1 VSVFTAIQLTT
12 KHDDYPLMEIQA
24 FFKIRS
30 INFVFMSRRERI
42 YWICQITGWGV
53 FGAGNILNVA
63 LQGRLVWEIPASS
76 AIMIILG
83 IVISHIFRGLIRA
96 SGFVNA
102 PIWKQL
108 LLVLPAA
115 IAMSLIFAFTY
126 GGLHDIIF
134 DHGEKIIDF
143 SKPALWIYVLN
154 FSVLF
159 VVWVVFYF
167 AFHYFEN
174 LQKAEIRNLE
184 LRAAN
189 VEVELNNLRSQLRPH
204 FMFNSLN
211 SIRALID
218 EDPLRAK
225 EAVTILSS
233 VLRNSL
239 LLGKQS
245 LIPLREEL
253 DLVQKYLE
261 MEQIR
266 FEERLELKIDVAAD
280 TLECSVPPL
289 MIQTLVENGIK
300 HGVAATRGGGMLQLS
315 TRLNDKLEIEIRNTG
330 KINQREDVGTGLQNT
345 HKRLELIY
353 QDRACFEIYEGRD
366 EVVCKLIIPQK

>member
-1 VSVFTAIQLTT
+1 
-12 KHDDYPLMEIQA
+12 
-24 FFKIRS
+24 
-30 INFVFMSRRERI
+30 MSRRERI
-42 YWICQITGWGV
+42 YWICQVIGWGV

-63 LQGRLVWEIPASS
+63 LQGNLVWEIPASS
-76 AIMIILG
+76 AMMLVLG
-83 IVISHIFRGLIRA
+83 IAISHTYRGLIRA
-96 SGFVNA
+96 SGIVNSA
-102 PIWKQL
+102 IWKQL
-108 LLVLPAA
+108 LLVLPSAVL
-115 IAMSLIFAFTY
+115 MSLIFAFAY
-126 GGLHDIIF
+126 GGLHDLLF
-134 DHGEKIIDF
+134 DHGERIIDF
-143 SKPALWIYVLN
+143 TKPALWVYVLN

-159 VVWVVFYF
+159 VVWVVLYF

-218 EDPLRAK
+218 EDPARAK

-239 LLGKQS
+239 LLGKQA

-266 FEERLELKIDVAAD
+266 FEERLDLKIEIADD

-300 HGVAATRGGGMLQLS
+300 HGVAATRGGGLLS
-315 TRLNDKLEIEIRNTG
+315 LKTHMNGALNIEIRNTG
-330 KINQREDVGTGLQNT
+330 KINLTDESGTGLQNT
-345 HKRLELIY
+345 NKRLALIY
-353 QDRACFEIYEGRD
+353 QDRAKFEIFERES
-366 EVVCKLIIPQK
+366 EVVCTLIIPQS

>member
-1 VSVFTAIQLTT
+1 
-12 KHDDYPLMEIQA
+12 
-24 FFKIRS
+24 
-30 INFVFMSRRERI
+30 MSRRERI

-76 AIMIILG
+76 AIMIVIGILISHAFRG
-83 IVISHIFRGLIRA
+83 IVRSSGIA
-96 SGFVNA
+96 SAHV
-102 PIWKQL
+102 WKQL

-115 IAMSLIFAFTY
+115 IAMSLVFAFTY
-126 GGLHDIIF
+126 GGLHDIFF
-134 DHGEKIIDF
+134 DHGEKIMDF
-143 SKPALWIYVLN
+143 SKPALWVYVLN

-218 EDPLRAK
+218 EDPQRAK

-239 LLGKQS
+239 LLGKHS

-266 FEERLELKIDVAAD
+266 FEERLELKIDIAAD

-300 HGVAATRGGGMLQLS
+300 HGIAATRGGGVLQL
-315 TRLNDKLEIEIRNTG
+315 TTALHDKLEIEIRNTG
-330 KINQREDVGTGLQNT
+330 KIEPLDENGTGLQNT

-353 QDRACFEIYEGRD
+353 QDRASFEISEVGD
-366 EVVCKLIIPQK
+366 EVICRLQIPQTRTT

>member
-1 VSVFTAIQLTT
+1 
-12 KHDDYPLMEIQA
+12 M
-24 FFKIRS
+24 
-30 INFVFMSRRERI
+30 
-42 YWICQITGWGV
+42 
-53 FGAGNILNVA
+53 
-63 LQGRLVWEIPASS
+63 
-76 AIMIILG
+76 
-83 IVISHIFRGLIRA
+83 
-96 SGFVNA
+96 
-102 PIWKQL
+102 
-108 LLVLPAA
+108 
-115 IAMSLIFAFTY
+115 
-126 GGLHDIIF
+126 
-134 DHGEKIIDF
+134 
-143 SKPALWIYVLN
+143 N

-184 LRAAN
+184 LSAAN

-300 HGVAATRGGGMLQLS
+300 HGVAATRGGGML
-315 TRLNDKLEIEIRNTG
+315 N
-330 KINQREDVGTGLQNT
+330 
-345 HKRLELIY
+345 
-353 QDRACFEIYEGRD
+353 
-366 EVVCKLIIPQK
+366 